1 MLLKD
6 CPVGSIVRLVS
17 IAGER
22 VRLEHWIGS
31 FEVFNDGR
39 ENFVIDGDGDRR
51 FGVGDDG
58 RFQFEIVST
67 PDAPSTRTL
76 TLSGTTYTLTPYE
89 APKLVTIDDV
99 VYVMTEVV

>member
-6 CPVGSIVRLVS
+6 CPVGSVVRLASLCGDPVHLPQWRGKFQV
-17 IAGER
+17 I
-22 VRLEHWIGS
+22 
-31 FEVFNDGR
+31 NDGGV
-39 ENFVIDGDGDRR
+39 NFVIDGDGDKRKD
-51 FGVGDDG
+51 VVSDADY
-58 RFQFEIVST
+58 QFDIISM
-67 PDAPSTRTL
+67 PAASTRTL